1 MVTEDEGKVN
11 VKVEAMV
18 KVKLKVMV
26 MVKVHLVLGTELCA
40 LVTSLYFHGSLCA
53 QIQSRHRT
61 DQEHFKCQV

>member
-1 MVTEDEGKVN
+1 MVTEDEVKVN

-18 KVKLKVMV
+18 KVKVMV